1 MRQNPCLRSFRASML
16 QLKYL
21 SSGKTRAKHFHFRL
35 RPLRSVRQPQL
46 SMQRQTYPQL
56 ENAMVRSRRAPVEV
70 PRAPSAEAPD
80 FAATPTHARGSLFP
94 ARSADLLLVA
104 ATL

>member
-1 MRQNPCLRSFRASML
+1 ML
-16 QLKYL
+16 QLNYL
-21 SSGKTRAKHFHFRL
+21 SSGKTRAKHFRFRL
-35 RPLRSVRQPQL
+35 SPIRSVRQAQL

-56 ENAMVRSRRAPVEV
+56 ENPIVH
-70 PRAPSAEAPD
+70 PRLALVNLPRPQSAKAPD
-80 FAATPTHARGSLFP
+80 FAATPTHARGSIFP

>member
-1 MRQNPCLRSFRASML
+1 ML

-21 SSGKTRAKHFHFRL
+21 SSGKTRATHFHFRL
-35 RPLRSVRQPQL
+35 RPLRSVRQAQL

-56 ENAMVRSRRAPVEV
+56 ESAIV
-70 PRAPSAEAPD
+70 PPRPALVNLPWPQWAKAPD
-80 FAATPTHARGSLFP
+80 FAATPAHARGSLFP

-104 ATL
+104 ATLSPSR

>member
-1 MRQNPCLRSFRASML
+1 ML

-21 SSGKTRAKHFHFRL
+21 SSGKTRAEHFHFRL
-35 RPLRSVRQPQL
+35 RPARSMRQEQL

-56 ENAMVRSRRAPVEV
+56 ENVIVRSQQMPVNL
-70 PRAPSAEAPD
+70 PRPQWAKAPD
-80 FAATPTHARGSLFP
+80 FAATPTHPRGLLFP

-104 ATL
+104 ATLSPSR